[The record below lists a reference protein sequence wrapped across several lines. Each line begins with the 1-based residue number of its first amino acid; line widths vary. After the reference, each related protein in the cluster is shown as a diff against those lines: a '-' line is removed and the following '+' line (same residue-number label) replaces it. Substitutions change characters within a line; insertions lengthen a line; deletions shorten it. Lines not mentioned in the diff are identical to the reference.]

1 MLSSPD
7 IELVT
12 MTVTEK
18 GYCHRPSSGE
28 LDLGQP
34 DIVHDLANPQ
44 APRSVPGILA
54 RALELRMASHGRPL
68 TLLSCDNIP
77 TNGVILA
84 NVVRTFAQTRG
95 NGLADWIAA
104 NVAFPSAMVDRI
116 APAVTQADLADPRS
130 TITSN
135 REVT

>member
-1 MLSSPD
+1 
-7 IELVT
+7 

-18 GYCHRPSSGE
+18 GYCHIPSTGA
-28 LDLGQP
+28 LDLDHP
-34 DIVHDLANPQ
+34 DIVHDLANPH

-54 RALELRMASHGRPL
+54 RALELRRPSHGRPV

-77 TNGVILA
+77 TNGVILG
-84 NVVRTFAQTRG
+84 NVVRAMADRRG

-116 APAVTQADLADPRS
+116 APATTQADLDTRRAAASATAMPPWSSASRS
-130 TITSN
+130 GN
-135 REVT
+135 G